1 MNAVLRA
8 IATRTAVAVAMA
20 GTLMGTTAFAAD
32 DVNVRFSWKLKGEY
46 AHMYLAEQ
54 EGYFEE
60 NDLNVSMGEGAGSQ
74 AALGA
79 LLQGQED
86 VVIMPGAFALTAIQQ
101 GMPIKI
107 IALYHPVVP
116 VVLISHPENPIEE
129 PADLEGKTIAHAVG
143 ETGTSYLGVV
153 CEANDVDCDKVDLVT
168 MSSQARV
175 PAFLQKQ
182 VDAVSV
188 YRSNDLPIIEQDVGQ
203 QFPVFSL
210 GDHGLTV
217 PGMAAVSSDAIIAE
231 KPDVLRRFLSAVDQA
246 IEHTKDDPKAA
257 AEAIKAVWPEG
268 PSIEAIQAQVEAT
281 MEAIPA
287 SEDKP
292 YGWIEEEDI
301 EASLEVL
308 ATEEEF
314 EGEPRPAD
322 TYYTNELF
330 AAE

>member
-1 MNAVLRA
+1 MTAFLRA
-8 IATRTAVAVAMA
+8 FATRTAVAVAMA
-20 GTLMGTTAFAAD
+20 GTLMGTSAFAAD
-32 DVNVRFSWKLKGEY
+32 DVNVRFSWKMKGEY
-46 AHMYLAEQ
+46 AHMFLAEQ

-60 NDLNVSMGEGAGSQ
+60 NDLNVSLGEGAGSQ

-101 GMPIKI
+101 GMPVKL

-129 PADLEGKTIAHAVG
+129 PSDLVGKTIAHSVG
-143 ETGTSYLGVV
+143 ETGTSYLGVI
-153 CEANDVDCDKVDLVT
+153 CEVNNIDCDEVNLVT

-175 PAFLQKQ
+175 PAFIQKQ

-210 GDHGLTV
+210 GEHGLTV

-231 KPDVLRRFLSAVDQA
+231 KPDVLQRFLKAVDKA
-246 IEHTKDDPKAA
+246 VEHSKDDPKAA

-281 MEAIPA
+281 MDAIP
-287 SEDKP
+287 DRDGKP
-292 YGWIEEEDI
+292 YGWIEAEDI
-301 EASLEVL
+301 EASLKVL
-308 ATEEEF
+308 ATEEDF
-314 EGEPRPAD
+314 GEPKPAD